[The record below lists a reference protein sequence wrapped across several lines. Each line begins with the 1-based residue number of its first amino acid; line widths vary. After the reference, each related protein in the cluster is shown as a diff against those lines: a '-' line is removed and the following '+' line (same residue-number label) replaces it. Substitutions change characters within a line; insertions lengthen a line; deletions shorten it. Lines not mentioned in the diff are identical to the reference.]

1 MEPQKG
7 QTQYYFFMSTWLNSS
22 GFIVIT
28 PLVLKSSLTLIS
40 DQPVLYSL
48 QNVNFSLK
56 RHLWVFEDEKRK
68 ELTKNLR

>member
-7 QTQYYFFMSTWLNSS
+7 QTQYYIFMSIWLNPS
-22 GFIVIT
+22 GFIIIT

-40 DQPVLYSL
+40 DQPILYSL

-56 RHLWVFEDEKRK
+56 RHLWDFEDEKRK
-68 ELTKNLR
+68 EFN